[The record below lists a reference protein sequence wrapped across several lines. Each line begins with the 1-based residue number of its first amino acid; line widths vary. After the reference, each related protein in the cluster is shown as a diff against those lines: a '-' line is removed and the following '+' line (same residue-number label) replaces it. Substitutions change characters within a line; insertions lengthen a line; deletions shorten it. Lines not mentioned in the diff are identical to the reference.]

1 MRVLIADDHTMV
13 RESLVSVLQ
22 AAGDVQVVAQAADG
36 VEAVEKAL
44 QTRPD
49 VVIAD
54 LSMPRLNG
62 LEVVRR
68 LREALP
74 QTRVLVLTMHGE
86 DEYVL
91 QAVRAGASGYL
102 VKDSAAAELLAA
114 LRSLHGGRGHFGP
127 QAAKTLADQLQRPE
141 RPLEDP
147 YGRLTEREREV
158 FHLMADG
165 MTTKDIAQRLG
176 ISTKT
181 AENHRGHVLD
191 KLGVRNTAELVRY
204 ALRKGL
210 IESRPRPRDRI
221 LGRHDEVTMKRIA
234 LLLLCGLLAACGTG
248 PVRRVSDPAANIQ
261 QLTVRADGSWAVDL
275 RIDNFSSVPMRFDS
289 VALDLVVGG
298 EKAGALAGT
307 PALTIGPEAAD
318 VASLTLAPSAAA
330 RIVLAD
336 ALARGAGVTY
346 TLDGHLTAAA
356 QDAKARDYDIE
367 RHNALSPVPGLTGVL
382 R

>member
-54 LSMPRLNG
+54 LSMPRLGG

-74 QTRVLVLTMHGE
+74 QTKVLVLTMHGE
-86 DEYVL
+86 HEYVL

-102 VKDSAAAELLAA
+102 VKDSAASELLAA
-114 LRSLHGGRGHFGP
+114 LRSLHAGRGHFGP

-147 YGRLTEREREV
+147 YGQLTEREREV
-158 FHLMADG
+158 FHLMAEG

-181 AENHRGHVLD
+181 AENHRGRVLD
-191 KLGVRNTAELVRY
+191 KLDVRNTAELVRY

-210 IESRPRPRDRI
+210 IE
-221 LGRHDEVTMKRIA
+221 
-234 LLLLCGLLAACGTG
+234 
-248 PVRRVSDPAANIQ
+248 
-261 QLTVRADGSWAVDL
+261 
-275 RIDNFSSVPMRFDS
+275 
-289 VALDLVVGG
+289 
-298 EKAGALAGT
+298 
-307 PALTIGPEAAD
+307 
-318 VASLTLAPSAAA
+318 
-330 RIVLAD
+330 
-336 ALARGAGVTY
+336 
-346 TLDGHLTAAA
+346 
-356 QDAKARDYDIE
+356 
-367 RHNALSPVPGLTGVL
+367 
-382 R
+382 

>member
-36 VEAVEKAL
+36 IEAVELAL

-49 VVIAD
+49 VVVAD

-102 VKDSAAAELLAA
+102 VKDSAASELLSA
-114 LRSLHGGRGHFGP
+114 LRSLHAGRGHFGP
-127 QAAKTLADQLQRPE
+127 QAAKALAEQIHRPE
-141 RPLEDP
+141 RPLDDP

-158 FHLMADG
+158 FHLIAEG
-165 MTTKDIAQRLG
+165 MTTKDIAQRRG
-176 ISTKT
+176 ISAKT
-181 AENHRGHVLD
+181 AENHRGRVLD

-210 IESRPRPRDRI
+210 IE
-221 LGRHDEVTMKRIA
+221 
-234 LLLLCGLLAACGTG
+234 
-248 PVRRVSDPAANIQ
+248 
-261 QLTVRADGSWAVDL
+261 
-275 RIDNFSSVPMRFDS
+275 
-289 VALDLVVGG
+289 
-298 EKAGALAGT
+298 
-307 PALTIGPEAAD
+307 
-318 VASLTLAPSAAA
+318 
-330 RIVLAD
+330 
-336 ALARGAGVTY
+336 
-346 TLDGHLTAAA
+346 
-356 QDAKARDYDIE
+356 
-367 RHNALSPVPGLTGVL
+367 
-382 R
+382 

>member
-36 VEAVEKAL
+36 IEAVELAM

-49 VVIAD
+49 VVVAD

-102 VKDSAAAELLAA
+102 VKDSAASELLSA
-114 LRSLHGGRGHFGP
+114 LRSLHAGRGHFGP
-127 QAAKTLADQLQRPE
+127 QAAQALAEQFHRPE
-141 RPLEDP
+141 RPLDDP

-158 FHLMADG
+158 FHLIAEG

-176 ISTKT
+176 ISAKT
-181 AENHRGHVLD
+181 AENHRGRVLD

-210 IESRPRPRDRI
+210 IE
-221 LGRHDEVTMKRIA
+221 
-234 LLLLCGLLAACGTG
+234 
-248 PVRRVSDPAANIQ
+248 
-261 QLTVRADGSWAVDL
+261 
-275 RIDNFSSVPMRFDS
+275 
-289 VALDLVVGG
+289 
-298 EKAGALAGT
+298 
-307 PALTIGPEAAD
+307 
-318 VASLTLAPSAAA
+318 
-330 RIVLAD
+330 
-336 ALARGAGVTY
+336 
-346 TLDGHLTAAA
+346 
-356 QDAKARDYDIE
+356 
-367 RHNALSPVPGLTGVL
+367 
-382 R
+382 

>member
-1 MRVLIADDHTMV
+1 MPMRVLIADDHTMV
-13 RESLVSVLQ
+13 RESLVGVLQ

-74 QTRVLVLTMHGE
+74 QTKVLVLTMHGE
-86 DEYVL
+86 HEYVL

-102 VKDSAAAELLAA
+102 VKDSAASELLAA
-114 LRSLHGGRGHFGP
+114 LRSLHAGRGHFGP

-141 RPLEDP
+141 RPLDDP
-147 YGRLTEREREV
+147 DGRLTEREREV
-158 FHLMADG
+158 FHLIAEG

-181 AENHRGHVLD
+181 AENHRGRVLD

-210 IESRPRPRDRI
+210 IE
-221 LGRHDEVTMKRIA
+221 
-234 LLLLCGLLAACGTG
+234 
-248 PVRRVSDPAANIQ
+248 
-261 QLTVRADGSWAVDL
+261 
-275 RIDNFSSVPMRFDS
+275 
-289 VALDLVVGG
+289 
-298 EKAGALAGT
+298 
-307 PALTIGPEAAD
+307 
-318 VASLTLAPSAAA
+318 
-330 RIVLAD
+330 
-336 ALARGAGVTY
+336 
-346 TLDGHLTAAA
+346 
-356 QDAKARDYDIE
+356 
-367 RHNALSPVPGLTGVL
+367 
-382 R
+382 